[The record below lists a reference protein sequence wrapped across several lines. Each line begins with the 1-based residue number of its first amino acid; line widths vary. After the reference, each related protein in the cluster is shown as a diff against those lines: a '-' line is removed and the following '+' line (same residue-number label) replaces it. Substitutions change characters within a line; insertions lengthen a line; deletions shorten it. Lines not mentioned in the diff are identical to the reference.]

1 MLVRK
6 LELRFCMARTA
17 NALAI
22 FHDGHHRDPGALAR
36 WSVVM
41 SSRVVLKS
49 SGIQQQMGFHHLR
62 TEGELWSRLVWKSNV
77 VG

>member
-36 WSVVM
+36 WTSVMPRPV
-41 SSRVVLKS
+41 SSRKATGS
-49 SGIQQQMGFHHLR
+49 SSRDFTISAPKVSCVRLR
-62 TEGELWSRLVWKSNV
+62 ISSRLEK
-77 VG
+77 

>member
-36 WSVVM
+36 WTSVMPRPV
-41 SSRVVLKS
+41 SSRKVAGS
-49 SGIQQQMGFHHLR
+49 SSRWFHHLR

-77 VG
+77 V